1 MPTEPLRNSVKGNE
15 RSKRERIRP
24 PRGSPL
30 GVPLGPSRVGKG
42 QDPNGAV
49 APRPPSHRPCCPP
62 PQGPIVDLLSKEARV
77 NEKYE
82 YYRSKSR
89 SVTFKA

>member
-1 MPTEPLRNSVKGNE
+1 MVP
-15 RSKRERIRP
+15 
-24 PRGSPL
+24 SPH
-30 GVPLGPSRVGKG
+30 
-42 QDPNGAV
+42 D
-49 APRPPSHRPCCPP
+49 PRPPPLLSP